1 MGITDRDELMQN
13 YEEASSGHSFLFS
26 KFLLKEK
33 NEFIITFLYFKKSN
47 LLIHLES
54 RELSKIADKL
64 LFLQDYF
71 PVFFPPLSPFLS
83 WCVVFICTGS

>member
-1 MGITDRDELMQN
+1 MQN

-64 LFLQDYF
+64 LFLQDYL
-71 PVFFPPLSPFLS
+71 PVFFPPLFLPFSLGV
-83 WCVVFICTGS
+83 WFLYVLGHREF